1 MLSASSN
8 KTFLSLSLNKVRCI
22 VKEEIMIKAKTGI
35 YETTG
40 VGGQQIKNVF
50 EFLRYL

>member
-1 MLSASSN
+1 MLSASLN
-8 KTFLSLSLNKVRCI
+8 KTFVSLSLNKVRCR
-22 VKEEIMIKAKTGI
+22 VKEKIMIKAETGI

-40 VGGQQIKNVF
+40 VEGQQIKNVF